1 MAMAFFGHMG
11 VEWNLL
17 KESDEALNKLG
28 EWVAEYKKHRA
39 WFAIDTCVHA
49 DIADPAVR
57 VDGMVKPDR
66 SAAFYRFT
74 QLTTSQTLPAAPIRV
89 PGLDPDGTYRIQP
102 LWLDLDLDGLGLGS
116 GQSPLGWWTK
126 DGALMTGRA
135 LMTYGLRP
143 PSLHP
148 AQSVL
153 FTAIRQ

>member
-28 EWVAEYKKHRA
+28 EWVAEYKRHRA

-74 QLTTSQTLPAAPIRV
+74 QLTTSQTLPAAP
-89 PGLDPDGTYRIQP
+89 D
-102 LWLDLDLDGLGLGS
+102 S
-116 GQSPLGWWTK
+116 
-126 DGALMTGRA
+126 RA
-135 LMTYGLRP
+135 R
-143 PSLHP
+143 S
-148 AQSVL
+148 
-153 FTAIRQ
+153 

>member
-28 EWVAEYKKHRA
+28 EWVAEYKRHRA

-116 GQSPLGWWTK
+116 GQSP
-126 DGALMTGRA
+126 
-135 LMTYGLRP
+135 
-143 PSLHP
+143 
-148 AQSVL
+148 
-153 FTAIRQ
+153 

>member
-28 EWVAEYKKHRA
+28 EWVAEYKRHRA

-116 GQSPLGWWTK
+116 GQSPLGCGPK
-126 DGALMTGRA
+126 
-135 LMTYGLRP
+135 
-143 PSLHP
+143 
-148 AQSVL
+148 
-153 FTAIRQ
+153 TAC

>member
-1 MAMAFFGHMG
+1 MVCDRHVRARRYRRSGRPGRRHGQAGSFRG
-11 VEWNLL
+11 VLP
-17 KESDEALNKLG
+17 
-28 EWVAEYKKHRA
+28 
-39 WFAIDTCVHA
+39 VHA
-49 DIADPAVR
+49 TGNI
-57 VDGMVKPDR
+57 PD
-66 SAAFYRFT
+66 SPCGA
-74 QLTTSQTLPAAPIRV
+74 IRV
-89 PGLDPDGTYRIQP
+89 PGLDPDGTYRIRP

-126 DGALMTGRA
+126 DGVLMTGRA